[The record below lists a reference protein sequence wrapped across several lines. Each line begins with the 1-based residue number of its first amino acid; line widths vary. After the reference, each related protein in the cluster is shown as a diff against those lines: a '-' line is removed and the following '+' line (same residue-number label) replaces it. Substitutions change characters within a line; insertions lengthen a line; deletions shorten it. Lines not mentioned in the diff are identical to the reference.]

1 MAQADRPVSAASAG
15 DSPRRAQARSDAERW
30 GPRLASFQEKR
41 RRLPKGSGFWL
52 WPLRPVARQ
61 LIKRRMA
68 RCGPRT
74 SFDGLTSTFDGAGNI
89 SLGSDVFLAP
99 RCFIAVPNVQFSVGD
114 DTMIGPDFCAMGG
127 DHRFDVPGRLY
138 RDTHALGVNQPIFI
152 GCNVWIGARVTVLKG
167 VRVGDGAI
175 IGAGSVVTRDVPS
188 QAIAAGV
195 PAAVVRWRFEG
206 SDRARHEASLEGLW
220 GRVRVDAPGPP

>member
-1 MAQADRPVSAASAG
+1 VTSSGWAS
-15 DSPRRAQARSDAERW
+15 
-30 GPRLASFQEKR
+30 RLAALRSKR
-41 RRLPKGSGFWL
+41 QALPRGSGFWL

-68 RCGPRT
+68 RCGPGT
-74 SFDGLTSTFDGAGNI
+74 SFDGLTSTFDGTENI

-99 RCFIAVPNVQFSVGD
+99 RCFIAVPNVEFSVGD

-127 DHRFDVPGRLY
+127 DHRFDVPGTLY
-138 RDTHALGVNQPIFI
+138 RDTRALGVNQPIAI

-206 SDRARHEASLEGLW
+206 ADRERHDASLEGLW
-220 GRVRVDAPGPP
+220 GRVRVDPRGSG

>member
-1 MAQADRPVSAASAG
+1 
-15 DSPRRAQARSDAERW
+15 
-30 GPRLASFQEKR
+30 
-41 RRLPKGSGFWL
+41 
-52 WPLRPVARQ
+52 
-61 LIKRRMA
+61 MA

-114 DTMIGPDFCAMGG
+114 DTMIGPDFCVMGG

-220 GRVRVDAPGPP
+220 GRVRVDAQGPP